1 MVKEI
6 ADVNEINRGNV
17 LVDFYTRTC
26 APCKALN
33 PILEELSEEFQDMK
47 IAKVD
52 VSDNPEISQTF
63 GISSV
68 PTIIFM
74 KDCQVKEIVRGLSSK
89 NALVSMARKCFS
101 E

>member
-1 MVKEI
+1 MIKEVV
-6 ADVNEINRGNV
+6 DVNDINKGNV
-17 LVDFYTRTC
+17 LVDFYTQTC
-26 APCKALN
+26 GPCKALN
-33 PILEELSEEFQDMK
+33 PILEDISNEVQGIK

-52 VSDNPEISQTF
+52 VSNNPEISQTF

-74 KDCQVKEIVRGLSSK
+74 KDCQVKETIRGLSNK
-89 NALVSMARKCFS
+89 DALMSIVRKYLR